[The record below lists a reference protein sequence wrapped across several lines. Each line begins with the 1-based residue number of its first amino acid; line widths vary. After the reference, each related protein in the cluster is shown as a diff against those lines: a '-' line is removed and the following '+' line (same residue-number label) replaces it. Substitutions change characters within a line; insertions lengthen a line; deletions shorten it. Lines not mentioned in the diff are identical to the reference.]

1 MSTLCIWKVYGMSAG
16 DGKEKEAASAV
27 SQAKILVLRFTQVQL
42 YLGDTGE
49 IDMDLVEWVLPTV
62 LEWA

>member
-1 MSTLCIWKVYGMSAG
+1 MSTFCIWKVYGMSAG